1 MYASR
6 SSEKFPVDLTG
17 GEEKEG
23 KTSKRGVM
31 VDIRELPDVIQ
42 AINMTINNREIAEV
56 KIEPKGVS
64 VVTIHRAVKIIA
76 KKEIDAAK

>member
-1 MYASR
+1 
-6 SSEKFPVDLTG
+6 
-17 GEEKEG
+17 
-23 KTSKRGVM
+23 M

-42 AINMTINNREIAEV
+42 AINTTINNREIAEV